1 MTRITP
7 LSGSFHPGDVS
18 ASSTGVFVSDSR
30 SGAVYGFGKSGY
42 SLVPLIRP
50 GVGRSA
56 QGTAVSPDGKRL
68 LVADYGVGIGLVDL
82 ATRTRTL
89 LPRQDGKPLRGVDG
103 LAVCGSAY
111 YGIYNG
117 GAPGALLAIWP
128 GETDLRMEQPLGD
141 TSLSDP
147 TQVAFDGKRLLIVT
161 GSGWADIDKQPAR
174 TSGATILA
182 VPLTSACT
190 VN

>member
-1 MTRITP
+1 MTRIAP

-89 LPRQDGKPLRGVDG
+89 LPRQDGKSLRGVDG
-103 LAVCGSAY
+103 LAVCGSTY

-174 TSGATILA
+174 TLGATILA
-182 VPLTSACT
+182 VPITSACT